1 MGAASVKHTR
11 LKAIK
16 QCSKIRFSR
25 SHFTIGPHLK
35 CDVLCLWIEK
45 SCNTHSSNICPGDH
59 GEQPHPVSLLCS
71 HFPSVSI
78 AVCDCNQLT
87 RMIALC
93 SKSRYHHCYANKV
106 VSLRFWQA
114 HQAVVRSEM
123 LCLQNCNSSSHGSV
137 ESSNAQ
143 RTDYEFG
150 FARRSIKESTRT
162 NNCVGHSALS

>member
-45 SCNTHSSNICPGDH
+45 SCNTYSSNICPGDH

-93 SKSRYHHCYANKV
+93 SKSRYHHGYANMV
-106 VSLRFWQA
+106 VSLSLWQDTK
-114 HQAVVRSEM
+114 
-123 LCLQNCNSSSHGSV
+123 LL
-137 ESSNAQ
+137 
-143 RTDYEFG
+143 Y
-150 FARRSIKESTRT
+150 ARRCCVCRLAIAAHMVALKAAMHSVPTMSLALPGGPSKSPLGRT
-162 NNCVGHSALS
+162 IV